1 LLHPGAMRGIQQ
13 ISFWQGKDLEMINFS
28 SDEAACLAVLD
39 HGRGVSEALLAL
51 SAIRAGQQ
59 RFLDAIAL
67 ARAVLAIHPDFPGAH
82 AALGRAH
89 LGAGEPVA
97 AADALQRAMVLDS
110 NDLQIR
116 IKLARTLLLL
126 NRNSEVLDTMAT
138 LPAAPTLPAEQMT
151 QWLTDAYCI
160 RGRALLALR
169 QPVEAL
175 TAFDAAAR
183 FGTGSAEPLLGRG
196 MALLA
201 FGRAAGALEPLH
213 RAYEINPADP
223 EAANE
228 LGLALGKL
236 GKYTEAVH
244 WFETALQLDRHF
256 APAYRYMGSALAVLR
271 LEKEALYCL
280 REARRLRPEW
290 EEVWLDEAGVLLRA
304 GRLQE
309 GWRAY
314 EWRESARYMM
324 KIPAPAYWTG
334 DQNLDGKSILLVAE
348 QGLGD
353 TLHFVRYAPLIAALG
368 AQVTLEIQAPL
379 KPLLLPHA
387 QAWGVTIIAQG
398 EPRPFTD
405 LQVLLLT
412 LPYAYGTRLDTIP
425 AQTPYLQTP
434 SAYTEKWRDVL
445 PVSGNLRVGLVAS
458 GNPHYRDDAIRTIGL
473 DKLLPVLDV
482 AGVDWVWLQPQTREG
497 EHEVLAHYPAVNQI
511 GASFADFADTAAILE
526 QLDLII
532 TVDTAVAHLAGA
544 LGRPVWIL
552 LPFLPDWR
560 WMLDRDDSPWYAS
573 VKLFRQRRPSDW
585 TEVVQDVAQALTAR
599 VASQDVSSLDA

>member
-1 LLHPGAMRGIQQ
+1 MTDFPSDEA
-13 ISFWQGKDLEMINFS
+13 IS
-28 SDEAACLAVLD
+28 EAACLAALD
-39 HGRGVSEALLAL
+39 QGSGVCNALLAL

-59 RFLDAIAL
+59 RFIDAIAL
-67 ARAVLAIHPDFPGAH
+67 ARAVLAIHSDFPGAH

-89 LGAGEPVA
+89 VGAGEPVA
-97 AADALQRAMVLDS
+97 AAEALQRAMALDS
-110 NDLQIR
+110 NDLPIR
-116 IKLARTLLLL
+116 IQLARTLLGL
-126 NRNSEVLDTMAT
+126 NRNAEVLETMST
-138 LPAAPTLPAEQMT
+138 LPAVPTLPAEQMT

-175 TAFDAAAR
+175 TAFDAGAR
-183 FGTGSAEPLLGRG
+183 FGAGSSEPLLGRG

-213 RAYEINPADP
+213 RAYEINPAAP

-236 GKYTEAVH
+236 GKYAEAVH
-244 WFETALQLDRHF
+244 WFETALQIDRHF

-280 REARRLRPEW
+280 REARRLRPDW

-334 DQNLDGKSILLVAE
+334 DQNLEGKSILLVAE

-353 TLHFVRYAPLIAALG
+353 TLHFVRYVPLIAALG

-387 QAWGVTIIAQG
+387 QAWGVTILAQG

-405 LQVLLLT
+405 LQALLLT

-425 AQTPYLQTP
+425 THTPYLQTP
-434 SAYTEKWRDVL
+434 SAYTEKWREAL
-445 PVSGNLRVGLVAS
+445 PVSVNLRVGLVAS
-458 GNPHYRDDAIRTIGL
+458 GNPHYRDDAVRSIGL
-473 DKLLPVLDV
+473 EQLIPVLEV
-482 AGVDWVWLQPQTREG
+482 AGVDWVWLQPQTRDG
-497 EHEVLAHYPAVNQI
+497 EREVLAHYPAVRQI
-511 GASFADFADTAAILE
+511 GASLTDFADTAAVLE

-560 WMLDRDDSPWYAS
+560 WMLDRDDSPWYPS
-573 VKLFRQRRPSDW
+573 VKLFRQRRPGDW
-585 TEVVQDVAQALTAR
+585 TEVAQDVAQALAAR
-599 VASQDVSSLDA
+599 VAASDGHSFDA